1 MSVISD
7 EVTENLGDD
16 WELTNCGQA
25 VSAVLAQFSAACV
38 GGWPYVFW
46 WFEQVVRRRTT
57 PSRHQLLL
65 THRDSSSE
73 SSQANLSSNLHGGP
87 LLGRKRA
94 TGDPTRPYSL
104 SDVEVGQEAFAFFS
118 IHLRPDGA
126 TGATSLTFPQ
136 AQARAD
142 ANGPQVAGRFQGVVA
157 PTI

>member
-16 WELTNCGQA
+16 WEPTNCGQA

-57 PSRHQLLL
+57 PPRDQLLL

-73 SSQANLSSNLHGGP
+73 SSQANLSSNLHGGA

-94 TGDPTRPYSL
+94 TGDPTRPYST
-104 SDVEVGQEAFAFFS
+104 
-118 IHLRPDGA
+118 LRRG
-126 TGATSLTFPQ
+126 
-136 AQARAD
+136 
-142 ANGPQVAGRFQGVVA
+142 GRPGSVRVLQYSSS
-157 PTI
+157 P